1 MSSSEI
7 EVAKNAQKD
16 YFFTN
21 KLISKVYD
29 KPRFC
34 EDGSKSKRTTVANLL
49 VGEWTKYLK
58 NVGNEAEIY
67 FRGGRGYIDEDALS
81 EKRVLE
87 IYFIDVGQGDSI
99 LVQTPDDCRILID
112 GGEDKSALSFL
123 KWKYRLNVY
132 HKVFDAVIMS
142 HGDSDHLNGLIHV
155 LNDTHIIVKAIYHN
169 GIAKRKNGLGNTVTG
184 SKGNEL
190 VELYDDIE
198 DLSPVY
204 DDLTDL
210 FKKWVDAVRTAR
222 KRAARF
228 KQSLI
233 CKRVDQKTG
242 VINFGLSNGI
252 KLRFLGPIN
261 GGDGDE
267 PRLKKYD
274 SDSKTVNGNS
284 VALRLEYKKANI
296 LLCGDMHDE
305 AELFMLE
312 NIPQSRLKAQV
323 FKANHHGSQYFTTEF
338 LNVIDPWISVV
349 SSGNY
354 DTFGHPRAN
363 LLGSLGKYAPR
374 KIRKPLLFST
384 ELGATFKKIPNT
396 RIDDR
401 SDYLY
406 EKRTYG
412 LVNVRTNGEWLAAGR
427 VYGKIKGKDDS
438 ISSKFKWEA
447 YAFKIDTGE
456 KLLYKLE

>member
-7 EVAKNAQKD
+7 QLAKNAQEG

-29 KPRFC
+29 KPRLG
-34 EDGSKSKRTTVANLL
+34 EDGTKSKRTTVANLL

-58 NVGNEAEIY
+58 NVRDETEIY
-67 FRGGRGYIDEDALS
+67 FRGGKGYIDKDALS
-81 EKRVLE
+81 EKRVME
-87 IYFIDVGQGDSI
+87 AYFIDVGQGDSI

-112 GGEDKSALSFL
+112 GGENKNALSFL

-142 HGDSDHLNGLIHV
+142 HGDSDHLQGLIHI
-155 LNDTHIIVKAIYHN
+155 LNDTHVIVKAIYHN
-169 GIAKRKNGLGNTVTG
+169 GIAKRKKGLGKTTLG
-184 SKGNEL
+184 SNGEEL

-198 DLSPVY
+198 DLTPFY

-210 FKKWVDAVRTAR
+210 YKKWVDAVRTAR
-222 KRAARF
+222 KRAARY
-228 KQSLI
+228 KESLI
-233 CKRVDQKTG
+233 CQRVDHLRP
-242 VINFGLSNGI
+242 VIKVGESDGI

-261 GGDGDE
+261 IGDGDE
-267 PRLKKYD
+267 PRVKKYD

-284 VALRLEYKKANI
+284 VALKLEYKKAKI
-296 LLCGDMHDE
+296 LLCGDMHDK
-305 AELFMLE
+305 AELFMLD
-312 NIPQSRLKAQV
+312 NIPRSRLRAQV
-323 FKANHHGSQYFTTEF
+323 FKANHHGSQYFTTDF
-338 LNVIDPWISVV
+338 LNVIDPWISIV

-354 DTFGHPRAN
+354 NTHGHPRAN
-363 LLGSLGKYAPR
+363 LLGSLGRYAPK
-374 KIRKPLLFST
+374 KIGKPLLFST
-384 ELGATFKKIPNT
+384 ELAATFKKIPKK

-401 SDYLY
+401 SNYLY

-427 VYGKIKGKDDS
+427 VYGKSKGKDN
-438 ISSKFKWEA
+438 SKGSKLKWEA
-447 YAFKIDTGE
+447 YAFKLDTGE
-456 KLLYKLE
+456 KLLYDLE